1 MGNSIPGEGQLMRC
15 LIRQF
20 VFCATVLLTL
30 PGVTAAQVIQNTA
43 SGELNTLSL
52 DLSQATVTLNRA
64 PRIADSGNSTVTVN
78 PPIVAA
84 DGIGFSTIT
93 VTLRDGANLPLA
105 GRVVTLASSRG
116 PLDVV
121 TQPLNPTDINGVT
134 TGEIRSVTLGATQV
148 LATDVLDT
156 VLLNDQPTVL
166 FAQGEV
172 LLLTKTV
179 SPERATV
186 GDVVTYTIVI
196 QNTVTST
203 VGNVRIIDEASPV
216 LAYLPGT
223 ARLDGNAIADP
234 LPGPPMV
241 FDIGDVLPLTDANGN
256 GVADP
261 GEGGYYSLSYT
272 MIVGA
277 GARVGSYSNL
287 AVAVDICDTCTI
299 SMPVSVDLEIT
310 GDPIF
315 DLGTV
320 IGKVFYDVD
329 GDGWQDRGEPGI
341 SGAMVAL
348 DSGTYALT
356 DAHGRYHF
364 PAIEP
369 GQRLVKLNL
378 NSIAGNAHASGSD
391 KKVLSVTPGL
401 LAKANFGVNYGFETE
416 SIGRDAEYG
425 VSLNG
430 VNDKLPDQIEGSA
443 RNLSAVVNGVPL
455 KFAGV
460 NVSLLDADSNAI
472 IHMAEVGK
480 VEPLRFIVDG
490 TVPGRSARRWTL
502 NIWHDEDT
510 VVKSITGK
518 GELPDRVVWDDV
530 AEIQKLL
537 KPGFVYFYQLEIEE
551 PNLRATSGRGMF
563 GVNRDTAVALKLS
576 GGAFVVNSAELTE
589 QARILLGETAEIMHA
604 HPDEVVQINGH
615 TDSTGSRSD
624 NQKLSEMRAMAAFKY
639 LVNVQGLSP
648 NRFIVKGFGEDEP
661 IVSNDSDLGRQM
673 NRRVEIVGELTEIER
688 ARLYRT
694 RTNELRAVMNGKT
707 MELGSHGRF
716 SDQLDGPGVDMVD
729 LQLTDEIGRGID
741 TTIALP
747 LLQVIEPSGMEFRPF
762 AEGQSWSRETG
773 LVPPDA
779 EYTYRLLAKTDIGNY
794 VELDR
799 KALEVDAT
807 GRFEAQ
813 LTLKPGRNVYV
824 LSARNAQGF
833 VRYAN
838 VQILVKTNNDGVP
851 ILTVEP
857 IPKLVLQ
864 LPPEGI
870 AMRNANLVVPGYT
883 DPGNS
888 VKINGQ
894 SVDVDEN
901 GHFFT
906 RLPLQPGT
914 NSIVTVVTDSDGFT
928 GSIQRDIEYTGNALF
943 IMALADGKVSQI
955 TREGNLQAAGADSVD
970 EVRTE
975 GRVALYLKGTVRGKY
990 LITAAF
996 DTGSSESDKLFSDLD
1011 SIENE
1016 RLVTNLDPDTI
1027 YPVYGDDSTLV
1038 YDSESQGA
1046 LYLALEGEQLEAV
1059 VGNYALNFTD
1069 TELTA
1074 YQRTLHGARAAWRS
1088 QGKTPGNES
1097 NTEIEAFV
1105 AQVDQV
1111 PVRDEISAT
1120 GGSLYFLSQTDI
1132 IQGSE
1137 QVSLLVHDQRTGLLL
1152 QRITQQRNVDY
1163 NIKYPAGRIWFT
1175 RPISTIIADGTLIGS
1190 NLLAGN
1196 PVTIQVDYETRVD
1209 GLDAGISGARFKQ
1222 RFADGRWKIGG
1233 IHVEDDGGSGQY
1245 TLDGVDAE
1253 LKLNNARIVA
1263 EYAQSEGTDSLVF
1276 RSIDGGLQFS
1286 PVTAGTAQDGAAYK
1300 LAAEFDA
1307 GAWFGEAGRLLGS
1320 VYYKQLDA
1328 GFVSNGNFSLEDNR
1342 QYGAVLNYKLNDRN
1356 SVLLRLDDQLLGQ
1369 STSSTQTTLNWRHS
1383 RDRFVI
1389 EGEYLDRQVSN
1400 ATLSESAVA
1409 LRAQYDWTDSFS
1421 VSLEHQESISGNTG
1435 TQSAAGVA
1443 YAFREKLL
1451 VSGRVVMGPD
1461 GDAFQGGASW
1471 DTPFGRFYAQQQL
1484 IGPESSD
1491 GSDSTLLGAEAPFGA
1506 GGTVYTEYQWDR
1518 SGEQRGL
1525 RSITGIRRDW
1535 SVTDGLSLLVSGE
1548 QTTLQAPGGG
1558 ENELNAL
1565 IGGASFDRNGIKLS
1579 TRNEWRRQRG
1589 VSSLNQFATFNHGE
1603 LKMSSGLT
1611 LLGEYRQS
1619 TSDDLLQPDQA
1630 TDFQEVSLGFAVR
1643 PIDHDRWNVLFKL
1656 SHLDSEA
1663 TPAQVDPRY
1672 DDSTADVI
1680 STDWSVQLHR
1690 RIEWVGKQAFKKK
1703 LTELGGLGLSGIET
1717 NTSLSIQRLNFDIPW
1732 NLSLG
1737 TEYRRL
1743 YQKEADDVRS
1753 GFLGELMWNGFE
1765 HLGVGMGYNFTDF
1778 SSDLRFDSNYSEY
1791 GWFLRLQGRY

>member
-1 MGNSIPGEGQLMRC
+1 MGNSIQGEGQLMGR
-15 LIRQF
+15 LIRKSIYL
-20 VFCATVLLTL
+20 AGLILLL
-30 PGVTAAQVIQNTA
+30 PGMALAQIVQNTA
-43 SGELNTLSL
+43 TGALNLTSL
-52 DLSQATVTLNRA
+52 DLSQATVTLNRI
-64 PRIADSGNSTVTVN
+64 RIADPNNSTVTVL
-78 PPIVAA
+78 PPIVNA
-84 DGIGFSTIT
+84 DGIAFSTIT
-93 VTLRDGANLPLA
+93 VTLRDGANGVLA
-105 GRVVTLASSRG
+105 GRVVSIASTRG
-116 PLDVV
+116 AADVI
-121 TQPLNPTDINGVT
+121 TQPLNPTDANGVT
-134 TGEIRSVTLGATQV
+134 SGEIRSALIGSTLIMVTE
-148 LATDVLDT
+148 VLDSI
-156 VLLNDQPTVL
+156 LLNDQPQVL
-166 FAQGEV
+166 FATGDV
-172 LLLTKTV
+172 LQLTKTV
-179 SPERATV
+179 NPDRATV

-203 VGNVRIIDEASPV
+203 IGNVHIVDEASPV
-216 LAYLPGT
+216 LAFAPGT
-223 ARLDGNAIADP
+223 VRLDGNVIADP

-241 FDIGDVLPLTDANGN
+241 FDIGNIQPLSDSNGN

-261 GEGGYYSLSYT
+261 GEGGNHTLTYA

-287 AVAVDICDTCTI
+287 AVATDICDTCTI
-299 SMPVSVDLEIT
+299 SQPVTAEIEVT
-310 GDPIF
+310 ADPIF

-320 IGKVFYDVD
+320 IGKVFYDID
-329 GDGWQDRGEPGI
+329 EDGWQDRGEPGI

-364 PAIEP
+364 PAIIP

-378 NSIAGNAHASGSD
+378 NSIAGNARATGSD

-416 SIGRDAEYG
+416 AIGGDAEYG

-460 NVSLLDADSNAI
+460 NISLLDADSNAI

-490 TVPGRSARRWTL
+490 TVPGRSAKRWTL

-510 VVKSITGK
+510 IVKSITGK
-518 GELPDRVVWDDV
+518 GKLPDRVVWDDV

-537 KPGFVYFYQLEIEE
+537 KPGFVYVYQLEIEE
-551 PNLRATSGRGMF
+551 PNLRTTSSRGMF
-563 GVNRDTAVALKLS
+563 GVNRDTTVALKLS

-589 QARILLGETAEIMHA
+589 QAKYLLGEAAEIMRA

-639 LVNVQGLSP
+639 FVNVQGLSP

-661 IVSNDSDLGRQM
+661 IVSNDSESGRQM

-707 MELGSHGRF
+707 MKLGSHGQF
-716 SDQLDGPGVDMVD
+716 SDQLDGPDVDMVD

-773 LVPPDA
+773 LVPPDV
-779 EYTYRLLAKTDIGNY
+779 EYTYRLLAKTNIGNY

-906 RLPLQPGT
+906 GLPLHPGT

-943 IMALADGKVSQI
+943 IMALADGKISQI
-955 TREGNLQAAGADSVD
+955 TRQGNLQAAGADSVD

-996 DTGSSESDKLFSDLD
+996 DTGSSESDKLFSELD

-1088 QGKTPGNES
+1088 P
-1097 NTEIEAFV
+1097 
-1105 AQVDQV
+1105 
-1111 PVRDEISAT
+1111 PAT
-1120 GGSLYFLSQTDI
+1120 S
-1132 IQGSE
+1132 
-1137 QVSLLVHDQRTGLLL
+1137 RT
-1152 QRITQQRNVDY
+1152 RKSKCSWR
-1163 NIKYPAGRIWFT
+1163 K
-1175 RPISTIIADGTLIGS
+1175 
-1190 NLLAGN
+1190 
-1196 PVTIQVDYETRVD
+1196 
-1209 GLDAGISGARFKQ
+1209 
-1222 RFADGRWKIGG
+1222 
-1233 IHVEDDGGSGQY
+1233 
-1245 TLDGVDAE
+1245 
-1253 LKLNNARIVA
+1253 
-1263 EYAQSEGTDSLVF
+1263 
-1276 RSIDGGLQFS
+1276 SIRCRC
-1286 PVTAGTAQDGAAYK
+1286 AM
-1300 LAAEFDA
+1300 
-1307 GAWFGEAGRLLGS
+1307 R
-1320 VYYKQLDA
+1320 
-1328 GFVSNGNFSLEDNR
+1328 
-1342 QYGAVLNYKLNDRN
+1342 
-1356 SVLLRLDDQLLGQ
+1356 
-1369 STSSTQTTLNWRHS
+1369 
-1383 RDRFVI
+1383 
-1389 EGEYLDRQVSN
+1389 
-1400 ATLSESAVA
+1400 
-1409 LRAQYDWTDSFS
+1409 
-1421 VSLEHQESISGNTG
+1421 
-1435 TQSAAGVA
+1435 
-1443 YAFREKLL
+1443 
-1451 VSGRVVMGPD
+1451 
-1461 GDAFQGGASW
+1461 
-1471 DTPFGRFYAQQQL
+1471 
-1484 IGPESSD
+1484 
-1491 GSDSTLLGAEAPFGA
+1491 
-1506 GGTVYTEYQWDR
+1506 
-1518 SGEQRGL
+1518 
-1525 RSITGIRRDW
+1525 
-1535 SVTDGLSLLVSGE
+1535 
-1548 QTTLQAPGGG
+1548 
-1558 ENELNAL
+1558 
-1565 IGGASFDRNGIKLS
+1565 
-1579 TRNEWRRQRG
+1579 
-1589 VSSLNQFATFNHGE
+1589 
-1603 LKMSSGLT
+1603 
-1611 LLGEYRQS
+1611 
-1619 TSDDLLQPDQA
+1619 
-1630 TDFQEVSLGFAVR
+1630 
-1643 PIDHDRWNVLFKL
+1643 
-1656 SHLDSEA
+1656 
-1663 TPAQVDPRY
+1663 
-1672 DDSTADVI
+1672 
-1680 STDWSVQLHR
+1680 
-1690 RIEWVGKQAFKKK
+1690 
-1703 LTELGGLGLSGIET
+1703 
-1717 NTSLSIQRLNFDIPW
+1717 
-1732 NLSLG
+1732 
-1737 TEYRRL
+1737 
-1743 YQKEADDVRS
+1743 
-1753 GFLGELMWNGFE
+1753 
-1765 HLGVGMGYNFTDF
+1765 
-1778 SSDLRFDSNYSEY
+1778 
-1791 GWFLRLQGRY
+1791 